1 MCGIAGFITL
11 DNIKKDDLITNVS
24 HMSQTLKS
32 RGPDDSGVWVD
43 AKAGIALGHRRLSI
57 IYNY

>member
-24 HMSQTLKS
+24 RMTQTLLS

-43 AKAGIALGHRRLSI
+43 EKAGIALGHRRL
-57 IYNY
+57 